1 MRGDEEELVE
11 RLGQSVAQ
19 AILEQ
24 ARGRRYPQAWAS
36 LEASSG
42 SNETAGAENQNVLPR
57 PPPGVASVRPSV
69 RVPTQPERANDDV
82 LAQAADQAFF
92 SKSESGAAT
101 FELMISDE
109 LFDNLRCS
117 ISVGKNGVE
126 AVFYV
131 KGDVDLRRL
140 LESES
145 GRLRASL
152 EAKGLR
158 SVNVRIEDA

>member
-1 MRGDEEELVE
+1 MLGEDDELAK
-11 RLGQSVAQ
+11 RLGSSLAQ
-19 AILEQ
+19 AVYEQ
-24 ARGRRYPQAWAS
+24 ARGRNYPVAWES
-36 LEASSG
+36 LEG
-42 SNETAGAENQNVLPR
+42 TAVTSEVTQEPILAR
-57 PPPGVASVRPSV
+57 PPPGMASVRPSA
-69 RVPTQPERANDDV
+69 PKPAKSERADADV

-92 SKSESGAAT
+92 STSESGVAT

-126 AVFYV
+126 AVFHV
-131 KGDVDLRRL
+131 GGDVDLRRL

-145 GRLRASL
+145 GRLRAAL

-158 SVNVRIEDA
+158 SISVRIEDG

>member
-11 RLGQSVAQ
+11 RLGQSVTQ
-19 AILEQ
+19 AILEE
-24 ARGRRYPQAWAS
+24 ARGRRYPHAWATLDAWS
-36 LEASSG
+36 QSIEEAV
-42 SNETAGAENQNVLPR
+42 AENLNVLPR

-69 RVPTQPERANDDV
+69 RVPTEPERADADV

-101 FELMISDE
+101 FELMISDD

-117 ISVGKNGVE
+117 ISVGKTGVE
-126 AVFYV
+126 AIFYV

-158 SVNVRIEDA
+158 SVTVRIEDA